1 MRATPSTATSR
12 SLSTADPR
20 QDVAEQTGRVAHD
33 ARPVRF
39 SGAALL
45 AVRSMSA
52 PARQPAP
59 APLDRQP
66 AAAAH
71 PHAATAESAPASLVW
86 LCLGIVYV
94 VWGSTYLA
102 IRVAVETMPPLL
114 MGAARFTTA
123 GLLLYAVGRFRGAPS
138 ARTLSR
144 RQIGACW
151 LVGSLLAAGGNGV
164 VNVAEQYIPS
174 SLAAL
179 VISSVPLWVVV
190 MRRLTGESVPWVT
203 LASVAVGFCG
213 VALLLLPGGGVHGGR
228 TLGFV
233 LVVCAAFSWALGSF
247 TSRKLPLPPDALLST
262 SLQMAGGG
270 ITMLVAGLALGEAPD
285 VHPSRFST
293 DSLLAFAYLIL
304 IGSLVAY
311 TAYVWLL
318 QNAPISKVATYAYVN
333 PVIAIFLG
341 WSILSE
347 RVTTTTLVGAT
358 VIVASVAATVRRESG

>member
-1 MRATPSTATSR
+1 MTVTS
-12 SLSTADPR
+12 
-20 QDVAEQTGRVAHD
+20 
-33 ARPVRF
+33 
-39 SGAALL
+39 
-45 AVRSMSA
+45 
-52 PARQPAP
+52 PARTTRT
-59 APLDRQP
+59 L
-66 AAAAH
+66 
-71 PHAATAESAPASLVW
+71 APASMVW

-102 IRVAVETMPPLL
+102 IRVAVDTMPPLL
-114 MGAARFTTA
+114 MGAARFSTA
-123 GLLLYAVGRFRGAPS
+123 GLLLYAVSRFRGSPS
-138 ARTLSR
+138 VTTLTR
-144 RQIGACW
+144 KQLGASW

-179 VISSVPLWVVV
+179 VIASVPLWVVV
-190 MRRLTGESVPWVT
+190 MRRGTGDRVGRVT
-203 LASVAVGFCG
+203 LVSVAIGFCG

-228 TLGFV
+228 TIGFV

-247 TSRKLPLPPDALLST
+247 SSSRLPLPGDALLST
-262 SLQMAGGG
+262 SVQMFSGGL
-270 ITMLVAGLALGEAPD
+270 TLLVAGLATGEASD
-285 VHPSRFST
+285 VHADKFST

-347 RVTTTTLVGAT
+347 NVTATTLIGAL
-358 VIVASVAATVRRESG
+358 VIVGSVAATVRRETG

>member
-1 MRATPSTATSR
+1 MSTSVSAPPDPRPATAT
-12 SLSTADPR
+12 
-20 QDVAEQTGRVAHD
+20 G
-33 ARPVRF
+33 
-39 SGAALL
+39 G
-45 AVRSMSA
+45 
-52 PARQPAP
+52 PA
-59 APLDRQP
+59 
-66 AAAAH
+66 
-71 PHAATAESAPASLVW
+71 ASLVW

-123 GLLLYAVGRFRGAPS
+123 GLLLYAVARARGAPS

-144 RQIGACW
+144 RQIAACW
-151 LVGSLLAAGGNGV
+151 IVGSLLAAGGNGV

-190 MRRLTGESVPWVT
+190 MRRVTGDSVPRLT
-203 LASVAVGFCG
+203 LASVAVGFGG
-213 VALLLLPGGGVHGGR
+213 VALLLLPGGATHLGKPI
-228 TLGFV
+228 GFV
-233 LVVCAAFSWALGSF
+233 LVVFAAFSWALGSF
-247 TSRKLPLPPDALLST
+247 SSRRLPLPPNALLST
-262 SLQMAGGG
+262 AVQMFGGG
-270 ITMLVAGLALGEAPD
+270 LTLLVAGLVVGEASD
-285 VHPSRFST
+285 VHPDRFST

-318 QNAPISKVATYAYVN
+318 QNAPISQVATYAYVN

-341 WSILSE
+341 WAILSE
-347 RVTTTTLVGAT
+347 SVTATMLVGAV
-358 VIVASVAATVRRESG
+358 VIVCSVAATVRRETG

>member
-1 MRATPSTATSR
+1 MSVQSTA
-12 SLSTADPR
+12 P
-20 QDVAEQTGRVAHD
+20 RVA
-33 ARPVRF
+33 
-39 SGAALL
+39 
-45 AVRSMSA
+45 
-52 PARQPAP
+52 
-59 APLDRQP
+59 
-66 AAAAH
+66 
-71 PHAATAESAPASLVW
+71 AATATATAASPSLVW

-123 GLLLYAVGRFRGAPS
+123 GLLLYAVARARGAPS
-138 ARTLSR
+138 VRTLTR
-144 RQIGACW
+144 RQLGACW

-190 MRRLTGESVPWVT
+190 MRRVTGERVPALT
-203 LASVAVGFCG
+203 LASVAVGFAG
-213 VALLLLPGGGVHGGR
+213 VALLLLPGGATSVGKPI
-228 TLGFV
+228 GFV

-247 TSRKLPLPPDALLST
+247 SSRHVPLPRDALLST
-262 SLQMAGGG
+262 AVQMTGGG
-270 ITMLVAGLALGEAPD
+270 LTLLVFGLATGETAD
-285 VHPSRFST
+285 VHASRFST

-347 RVTTTTLVGAT
+347 KITTTTLIGAA
-358 VIVASVAATVRRESG
+358 VIVCSVAATVRRESG

>member
-1 MRATPSTATSR
+1 MTTS
-12 SLSTADPR
+12 SA
-20 QDVAEQTGRVAHD
+20 A
-33 ARPVRF
+33 ARP
-39 SGAALL
+39 
-45 AVRSMSA
+45 A
-52 PARQPAP
+52 PSP
-59 APLDRQP
+59 
-66 AAAAH
+66 
-71 PHAATAESAPASLVW
+71 SLVW

-123 GLLLYAVGRFRGAPS
+123 GLLLYAVARARGADS
-138 ARTLSR
+138 IRTLSR
-144 RQIGACW
+144 KQLASCW

-190 MRRLTGESVPWVT
+190 MRRVTGDPASRLTLV
-203 LASVAVGFCG
+203 SVAVGFCG
-213 VALLLLPGGGVHGGR
+213 VALLLLPGGGTHAGNAI
-228 TLGFV
+228 GFV

-247 TSRKLPLPPDALLST
+247 SSRRVSLPSNAMLST
-262 SLQMAGGG
+262 SVQMAGGG
-270 ITMLVAGLALGEAPD
+270 ITLLVAGVALGEAPD
-285 VHPSRFST
+285 VHPSEFST
-293 DSLLAFAYLIL
+293 DSIIALAYLIL

-318 QNAPISKVATYAYVN
+318 QNAPISQVATYAYVN

-347 RVTTTTLVGAT
+347 NVTLTTLAGAT
-358 VIVASVAATVRRESG
+358 VIVCSVAATVRRESG

>member
-1 MRATPSTATSR
+1 MSASLSAPPEPRTTTATN
-12 SLSTADPR
+12 
-20 QDVAEQTGRVAHD
+20 
-33 ARPVRF
+33 
-39 SGAALL
+39 
-45 AVRSMSA
+45 A
-52 PARQPAP
+52 PA
-59 APLDRQP
+59 
-66 AAAAH
+66 
-71 PHAATAESAPASLVW
+71 ASLVW

-123 GLLLYAVGRFRGAPS
+123 GLLLYAVARARGAPS
-138 ARTLSR
+138 AKTLSR
-144 RQIGACW
+144 RQIIACW
-151 LVGSLLAAGGNGV
+151 IVGSLLAAGGNGV

-190 MRRLTGESVPWVT
+190 MRRVTGEAVPRLT
-203 LASVAVGFCG
+203 LASVAVGFAG
-213 VALLLLPGGGVHGGR
+213 VALLLLPGGATHLGKPI
-228 TLGFV
+228 GFV
-233 LVVCAAFSWALGSF
+233 LVVFAAFSWALGSF
-247 TSRKLPLPPDALLST
+247 SSRRLALPPNALLST
-262 SLQMAGGG
+262 AVQMFGGG
-270 ITMLVAGLALGEAPD
+270 LTLLVAGLAFGEASD
-285 VHPSRFST
+285 VHPDRFST

-341 WSILSE
+341 WAILSE
-347 RVTTTTLVGAT
+347 NVTATMLVGAV
-358 VIVASVAATVRRESG
+358 VIVCSVAATVRRETG